1 MRGVFYCKADAVSGD
16 KGAFLI
22 FAPDAYNET
31 EMLDMTRTE
40 ILPASP
46 WDAIQMPAPRPNFF
60 VRDIPIYGDAIL
72 APMDGFSDLP
82 FRLICRE
89 LGSAMSYTEFTN
101 ADGILQKKLPESV
114 GQRLKFDPFENPMT
128 FQIYHHDADRL
139 VDAAKRV
146 LELGPDIIDLNM
158 GCYVKD
164 IAERGAGSGM
174 LRFPER
180 IAHYFSRASKEL
192 PVPVTGKI
200 RLGWDDASRNY
211 LTVAKILEDNGASL
225 IAVHARTKAQAY
237 HGNADWDAIAA
248 IKQTVKIPVLGNGD
262 VKVVADI
269 ARLKNHTGCDGVM
282 IGRGAIGNPWIFSG
296 RDRDEVSFEE
306 RLVLLRRHLT
316 LNLDFYGQRGGL
328 IIFRKHAVK
337 YINGLYGATHL
348 RVPLLTAESIAEF
361 DDLLGQFQIQLA
373 EMDPP
378 PQAASQPA
386 LA

>member
-1 MRGVFYCKADAVSGD
+1 MKSQRRVECA
-16 KGAFLI
+16 AFFIL
-22 FAPDAYNET
+22 PRVAYNYAAYT
-31 EMLDMTRTE
+31 HDEMLSTPETDTLT
-40 ILPASP
+40 LASP
-46 WDAIQMPAPRPNFF
+46 WDEIVSTEPRPNFF

-101 ADGILQKKLPESV
+101 ADGILQKRLPDSV
-114 GQRLKFDPFENPMT
+114 AQRLKFDPAEDPMT
-128 FQIYHHDADRL
+128 FQIYHDDADRL

-180 IAHYFSRASKEL
+180 IARYFSRASQEL

-200 RLGWDDASRNY
+200 RLGWDDESRNY
-211 LTVAKILEDNGASL
+211 LTVARILEDSGASL
-225 IAVHARTKAQAY
+225 VAVHARTKAQAY
-237 HGNADWDAIAA
+237 HGSADWDAIAQ

-262 VKVVADI
+262 VKTVADI
-269 ARLKNHTGCDGVM
+269 ARLKNYTGCDGVM

-296 RDRDEVSFEE
+296 RDRDDVSLEE
-306 RLVLLRRHLT
+306 RIVLLRRHLT
-316 LNLDFYGQRGGL
+316 LNLEFYGQRGGL
-328 IIFRKHAVK
+328 ILFRKHAVK
-337 YINGLYGATHL
+337 YINGLYGAAQL
-348 RVPLLTAESIAEF
+348 RVPLLTAESVAEF
-361 DDLLGQFQIQLA
+361 DDLLGQFQLQVDRA
-373 EMDPP
+373 DNWRD
-378 PQAASQPA
+378 AAAVLQ
-386 LA
+386 